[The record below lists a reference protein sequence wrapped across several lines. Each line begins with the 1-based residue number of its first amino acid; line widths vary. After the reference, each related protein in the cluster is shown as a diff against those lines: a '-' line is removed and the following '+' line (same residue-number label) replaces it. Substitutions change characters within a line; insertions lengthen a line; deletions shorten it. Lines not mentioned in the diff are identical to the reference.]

1 VPTNL
6 PAEARA
12 KWVKYL
18 EARTPEE
25 KLKALEEYLS
35 AIPKHKGTENLR
47 SWVRRKIAELRE
59 EIEERKARRAG
70 TGAPSFFIEKEG
82 AAQVVMLGLPNSGK
96 SALLSALT
104 NAKPDVSEVPF
115 TTKFPVPGMLKFED
129 IQFQLVEAPAIVEG
143 ASRGAI
149 WWGSRVLGLA
159 RNADA
164 IMLVVDLSNKP
175 LKQLKVLCR
184 ELSEAGIYIIRPRG
198 RVKIERTK
206 AAHGIKVISYGRL
219 EGCTAD
225 DVRKLLESYKIYN
238 AIVKIY
244 GHVTL
249 DDVEKAIYERVT
261 FKPSLIVLTKKD
273 RVTQEYAEK
282 VKSLIGKAL
291 PNVPTVITSA
301 IKGEGLNIIPKI
313 IFDIV
318 GIIRV
323 YTKEPNS
330 SKPSTEP
337 MILKVGA
344 TVEDA
349 VKRIREEFLRY
360 FKYAR
365 IWGPSANYPGE
376 RVGLDHV
383 LKDGDVIE
391 IRTKIKGI

>member
-104 NAKPDVSEVPF
+104 NAKPEVSGIPF
-115 TTKFPVPGMLKFED
+115 TTKFPVPGMLRFED
-129 IQFQLVEAPAIVEG
+129 IQFQLVEAPAIIEG

-164 IMLVVDLSNKP
+164 IMLIVDLSNKP
-175 LKQLKVLCR
+175 LKQLKVLCQ
-184 ELSEAGIYIIRPRG
+184 ELSESGIYVVKPKG
-198 RVKIERTK
+198 RVRIERTK
-206 AAHGIKVISYGRL
+206 AAHGIKVINYGRL
-219 EGCTAD
+219 EKCTAD

-249 DDVEKAIYERVT
+249 DDVERAIYEKVT
-261 FKPSLIVLTKKD
+261 FKPSLIALTKKD
-273 RVTQEYAEK
+273 LVTNDYLKNVRA
-282 VKSLIGKAL
+282 LISKAL
-291 PNVPTVITSA
+291 PGIHIVATSA
-301 IKGEGLNIIPKI
+301 TKGDGLDLIPKI
-313 IFDIV
+313 IFKIA
-318 GIIRV
+318 GIIRI

-330 SKPSTEP
+330 PKPSSEP
-337 MILKVGA
+337 MILRAGA

-349 VKRIREEFLRY
+349 VKRIREEFLKY